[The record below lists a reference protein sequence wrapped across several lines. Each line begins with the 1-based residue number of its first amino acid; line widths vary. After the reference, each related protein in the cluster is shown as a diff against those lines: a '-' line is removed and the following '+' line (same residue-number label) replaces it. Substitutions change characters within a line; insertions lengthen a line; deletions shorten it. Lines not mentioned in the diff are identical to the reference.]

1 MKLMREYRQKLVIT
15 LLTVLMLA
23 QVPIQ
28 AATRKVEGPLSVPVF
43 ATVDK
48 NFQQPF
54 SSAARTATATSS
66 TFEIYGAE
74 TLVCYLSVTAASGSS
89 PTLDV
94 KFQDSPDGGTTW
106 FDIAGA
112 SFTQATAATTQVVS
126 ASRKFARKI
135 RCVAT
140 IGGTTPSFT
149 FSVTIMTY

>member
-1 MKLMREYRQKLVIT
+1 MLVVAILIASVRVSEAHT
-15 LLTVLMLA
+15 S
-23 QVPIQ
+23 
-28 AATRKVEGPLSVPVF
+28 EGPLSVAF
-43 ATVDK
+43 AVVDK

-54 SSAARTATATSS
+54 ASAARTATATSS

-74 TLVCYLSVTAASGSS
+74 TLVCYLSVTAASGTT

-112 SFTQATAATTQVVS
+112 TFTQATGTTTQVVS